1 MLDHADMM
9 FDNMKE
15 MIENQQK
22 SSYQKNMEIFREK
35 NGHFFQKM
43 IRYTEQSEDKGA
55 AAREIADCITDA
67 VKNRFSKR
75 GKINSR
81 TQVDLNLFMIYYV
94 FPAILLTGSEDATL
108 IADQIRDTWAARFK
122 NSNIQY
128 VDYDKLYGSFQK
140 KILGIISID
149 DD

>member
-15 MIENQQK
+15 MVENQQK

-43 IRYTEQSEDKGA
+43 IQYMEQSEDKGA
-55 AAREIADCITDA
+55 AAQEIADCITDA
-67 VKNRFSKR
+67 VKDRFSKR

-81 TQVDLNLFMIYYV
+81 TQTDLNLFMIYYV
-94 FPAILLTGSEDATL
+94 FPAILLTESEDATL
-108 IADQIRDTWAARFK
+108 IADTMRDTWAAKFK

-128 VDYDKLYGSFQK
+128 ADYDRIYGAFQER
-140 KILGIISID
+140 IFGIPINR
-149 DD
+149 